1 MSYTYRIKY
10 KKKGS
15 LKFISHLDLNALF
28 SRTLRRAQMPVELT
42 QGYNTR
48 FKVSFGPALPLGIA
62 GLQEILDLFLTEELE
77 PEQIREKITSVA
89 PTGLIIK
96 KVQKVPENYS
106 SLTQS
111 LCWAVYRV
119 FLGLNRSHNND
130 NDGECVEKI
139 GITIKSFLNHQNILV
154 EKQTK
159 KGIREVDLRPCIHNL
174 EFLSWQDEK
183 IIIRLTIDIQYKGSI
198 NPYLVMNEFL
208 KQSGNQRFTI
218 SKVIREKLMVD
229 VDGKGKNKLESAP

>member
-10 KKKGS
+10 EKNGS

-28 SRTLRRAQMPVELT
+28 SRALRRAQMPVELT

-62 GLQEILDLFLTEELE
+62 GLQEILDLCLTEELE

-89 PTGLIIK
+89 PAGLTIT
-96 KVQKVPENYS
+96 KVEKVPENYA

-111 LCWAVYRV
+111 LCWAVYLV
-119 FLGLNRSHNND
+119 FLGLNGSYNND
-130 NDGECVEKI
+130 KAGEWEEKI
-139 GITIKSFLNHQNILV
+139 GITIKSFLNHKNILV
-154 EKQTK
+154 EKKTK
-159 KGIREVDLRPCIHNL
+159 KGIREVDLRPCIQNL

-183 IIIRLTIDIQYKGSI
+183 IVIRLTIDIQYKGSI

-208 KQSGNQRFTI
+208 KQPGNERFMI
-218 SKVIREKLMVD
+218 SKVIREQLMVD
-229 VDGKGKNKLESAP
+229 VDGDSQK